1 MKDNII
7 SINLETATAPI
18 IQEVRGRDYIEY
30 GTEDWRNLYPQFLI
44 DLYYNSSTHA
54 AIVNATAEM
63 IAAEDLIVSDED
75 TSLDAYVKLKKFLR
89 HANSKESL
97 HQVIKKVAFDFKL
110 QGAYALH
117 IVWNRERTEINS
129 IFHVPVE
136 RVRAGRPNEMGQV
149 DTYFI
154 SADWSNIRTHKP
166 YPIAAFNVN
175 DRTSGSQLLYT
186 GSYSPNMDC
195 YHTPDYLAA
204 CNWALVDQRVAEFH
218 LNNIENGFSGSY
230 FISFANGIP
239 TAEER
244 RQIEQSLAEKF
255 TGAKNSGKFILT
267 FSDDKT
273 RTPEI
278 TPISVSDADKQ
289 YLALQELLVQNIL
302 TGHRVTSPML
312 MGIKNDTGLGSN
324 VDELNAA
331 FNFYLNTVII
341 PFQLHIKNTLQT
353 LFSVNDMDLP
363 VEFVQ
368 LKPITL
374 TFTSEDLKGI
384 MTEDEL
390 RAEMGLKPLDVEV
403 REDFSKVGSM
413 ITDGV
418 ELPLY
423 DTIEEAEA
431 KAKEMGCSGYHEHTQ
446 DGNTYYMPCKNHEQ
460 ITNLKNCDCKE
471 EFITPNPCQSGYEAI
486 GTKIKDGKEVPN
498 CVPIKASKKN
508 LEKQIEENNLA
519 EIELAEFIEEFGEDI
534 PEGYEL
540 VEEEKVEDEHLDF
553 DFEAVLN
560 DVANEK
566 VELASTGSP
575 KPSRKSEQDGI
586 SKKTYDYFRVRYVY
600 AEDNFLV
607 NKTGQ
612 KRRFCRQMMGAN
624 KLYRK
629 EDIQAMS
636 NKVVNDY
643 YYSKNQKRNIGWG
656 PKGALKYDIFKFKGG
671 GNCQH
676 FFLRQIFKTT
686 IGESRTTKIEDAD
699 LIGYTKAKS
708 EGFTAKKNSPLVAKP
723 PKRMKNKGFLKP
735 R

>member
-54 AIVNATAEM
+54 AIINATSEM
-63 IAAEDLIVSDED
+63 IAAEDLVVSDDD
-75 TSLDAYVKLKKFLR
+75 TSLDAYVKLKKFMR

-117 IVWNRERTEINS
+117 VVWNRERTEIAE
-129 IFHVPVE
+129 IYHVPVE
-136 RVRAGRPNEMGQV
+136 RVRAGRPNEMGKV

-154 SADWSNIRTHKP
+154 SADWSNVRTHKP

-175 DRTSGSQLLYT
+175 DRTSGSQLIYT
-186 GSYSPNMDC
+186 GRYSPNMDI
-195 YHTPDYLAA
+195 YHAPDYN
-204 CNWALVDQRVAEFH
+204 CQNWALVDQRVAEFH

-244 RQIEQSLAEKF
+244 RQIEQSLADKF

-331 FNFYLNTVII
+331 FNFFLNTVII

-353 LFSVNDMDLP
+353 IFSVNDMDLP

-374 TFTSEDLKGI
+374 DFTSEDLKGV
-384 MTEDEL
+384 MTEDEIREEL
-390 RAEMGLKPLDVEV
+390 GLKPLDVEV
-403 REDFSKVGSM
+403 REDFSKVGM
-413 ITDGV
+413 IDGQPV
-418 ELPLY
+418 F
-423 DTIEEAEA
+423 DTIEEAVAVAE
-431 KAKEMGCSGYHEHTQ
+431 KKGCEGYHEHEL
-446 DGNTYYMPCKNHEQ
+446 DGKTVYMPCEGHSAATE
-460 ITNLKNCDCKE
+460 L
-471 EFITPNPCQSGYEAI
+471 
-486 GTKIKDGKEVPN
+486 
-498 CVPIKASKKN
+498 SK
-508 LEKQIEENNLA
+508 
-519 EIELAEFIEEFGEDI
+519 FIEEFGEDI

-553 DFEAVLN
+553 NFEEVLN
-560 DVANEK
+560 DAANERI
-566 VELASTGSP
+566 EFASTGSP

-643 YYSKNQKRNIGWG
+643 YYSKRQKRNIGWG
-656 PKGALKYDIFKFKGG
+656 PNGALKYDILKFKGG

-676 FFLRQIFKTT
+676 FWLRQIFKTT

-699 LIGYTKAKS
+699 LIGYTKARS